1 MAYKPT
7 DTYIPCNNNGFIV
20 EAYTKSYKFYI
31 DNPKYPE
38 DRSVNGIIWI
48 VDIEAMSKVDLN
60 SAQSLA
66 GRDFNKDENG
76 SIYYPFN
83 NNYYAFSNLFS
94 FPVTNPKD

>member
-60 SAQSLA
+60 SAQISLK
-66 GRDFNKDENG
+66 FLNV
-76 SIYYPFN
+76 FN
-83 NNYYAFSNLFS
+83 NSQIFKS
-94 FPVTNPKD
+94 